1 MAVRPPTSAA
11 DPGPDRPAPTGQGSH
26 TKLMLGAAAAL
37 VLTVVLFGGNDGSSS
52 DAPPPS
58 SAVPAS
64 VPASV
69 SAAPPRQA
77 AGQPAGRTLPRSRPV
92 RLLIPKISVDA
103 PFTDLAIGPTGRL
116 EPPPGY
122 DTNLVG
128 WHAKGVSPGE
138 AGTAIIAGHVD
149 TATSAAVFVELGE
162 LRKGDL
168 FHVDRADGRRASFRV
183 DSVETFDKDRFPSR
197 RVYAD
202 TDRAEVR
209 LITCAGDYDRT
220 AKDYTDNLVVF
231 AHLV

>member
-1 MAVRPPTSAA
+1 MAVPPSPPA
-11 DPGPDRPAPTGQGSH
+11 DNPGHDEPAPAGQGSPS
-26 TKLMLGAAAAL
+26 KLMLGAAAAV
-37 VLTVVLFGGNDGSSS
+37 VLAVVLFGGNDDSAPDASPPAPAVS
-52 DAPPPS
+52 ASVRDAPPE
-58 SAVPAS
+58 
-64 VPASV
+64 
-69 SAAPPRQA
+69 QA

-103 PFTDLAIGPTGRL
+103 PFTDLFIGPTGRL

-162 LRKGDL
+162 LRKGDV
-168 FHVDRADGRRASFRV
+168 FHVDRADGRRATFTV
-183 DSVETFDKDRFPSR
+183 DSVETFDKSNFPSR

-202 TDRAEVR
+202 TPRAEVR
-209 LITCAGDYDRT
+209 LITCAGDYDHT